1 MGRPSL
7 AVLVT
12 ACYLA
17 VLPASLLAQIGPRR
31 LFVTVSNPAIPVGQT
46 RNLTVSTSFFRS
58 PNTAPFR
65 GKIRWFSSDH
75 SIANVDSGAVT
86 ASGVNRGFVTIT
98 AVSGPAV
105 GSITLAVVPNA
116 PLNSISITPKPP
128 NPLAKGLPQQ
138 FQAWASYPGPI
149 TQDVTAI
156 STWSSSDNSKAAIS
170 SSGRAITLGVGST
183 TITGALGALSDS
195 TTLTVTPA
203 ALQSIE
209 VLPRNYTLP
218 SYSSQQFTALGH
230 WTDGTRPDTNV
241 SWGSTSTNVATVT
254 TTGRVSGFVPGG
266 SNITA
271 NDAGQ
276 GVNGQ
281 TTVNV
286 VVTTG
291 QAVRFLEQSSFGPT
305 SASIAQLQSIG
316 FDAYINQQFA
326 APISTYPPPVCN
338 PDCGDLSPLQDR
350 FFNNA
355 LYGPDQLRQRVAFA
369 LQQIIVISGNKV
381 GDSVAQTAW
390 QNMMLNDA
398 FGTYDQLDRDV
409 TLSPAMGNYLDMV
422 NNDAQDPAS
431 GLSANENYARELIQL
446 FNVGVYKLNLDG
458 TLQLDVQN
466 NPIPA
471 YNQGTIKAFD
481 KVFTGWT
488 YPTNCGAGLTSD
500 GHNYI
505 PCYVG
510 PMFVPFPPP
519 NDADHPADVNH
530 DKTAKTPLL
539 NGVTLPAG
547 QTSALD
553 LNQGLANIFNHPNV
567 APFVSKQ
574 LIKHLVKS
582 NASPAYIQRVAAV
595 FNDNGSGVRGDLRA
609 VAKAILLDPEA
620 RQGDLGTVDP
630 NEGHL
635 REPVLLMTSGLRG
648 LDATHVVDNP
658 QCPTCSDLPYY
669 GSTMGQ
675 TILYSPSVFNFYPI
689 DYRVPDET
697 LVGSSGAPLIGP
709 EFGLM
714 NTTIAFIRDN
724 FINDA
729 VYYGMQNTSIDL
741 SPYVNVA
748 TSSPETLV
756 EMLNQ
761 RFLHGQMSD
770 NMRYTILN
778 VVGRYPASDPT
789 SRAEA
794 AIYLVLTSSQ
804 YQVQH

>member
-1 MGRPSL
+1 MGRWSL
-7 AVLVT
+7 AVLLT
-12 ACYLA
+12 AWFFTSA
-17 VLPASLLAQIGPRR
+17 AANAQVGPRR
-31 LFVTVSNPAIPVGQT
+31 LFITVSSSAIPVGQT
-46 RNLTVSTSFFRS
+46 RNLTVTSSFFRS
-58 PNTAPFR
+58 PNAAPFQGR
-65 GKIRWFSSDH
+65 IRWSSSDT
-75 SIANVDSGAVT
+75 SIATVSGGVVT
-86 ASGVNRGFVTIT
+86 ANNSNRYSVVTIT
-98 AVSGPAV
+98 AVGGPAV
-105 GSITLAVVPNA
+105 GSITLAVVPST
-116 PLNSISITPKPP
+116 PLTSVTITPRPP

-138 FQAWASYPGPI
+138 FQATANYPGASF
-149 TQDVTAI
+149 DVTPAA
-156 STWSSSDNSKAAIS
+156 TWSSSDLTKAIIN
-170 SSGRAITLGVGST
+170 SSGRASTLAVGT
-183 TITGALGALSDS
+183 ATIGASFSGASDS
-195 TTLTVTPA
+195 TTLTITPA
-203 ALQSIE
+203 RLQSIE
-209 VLPRNYTLP
+209 VLPRNYNLA
-218 SYSSQQFTALGH
+218 SYTSQQYSAFGH
-230 WTDGTRPDTNV
+230 WTDGVRPDTNV
-241 SWGSTSTNVATVT
+241 TWSSTNTNVATVT
-254 TTGRVSGFVPGG
+254 TAGRVSGFVPGS

-271 NDAGQ
+271 TDAGQ

-281 TTVNV
+281 ATVNV
-286 VVTTG
+286 LVTTA

-305 SASIAQLQSIG
+305 SASIAQLQSMG
-316 FDAYINQQFA
+316 LDAYINQQFS
-326 APISTYPPPVCN
+326 APISSYPPPVCN

-369 LQQIIVISGNKV
+369 LQQIFVISGNKV
-381 GDSVAQTAW
+381 GDSVAHTAW
-390 QNMMLNDA
+390 QNMMLIDA

-446 FNVGVYKLNLDG
+446 FNVGVYRLNLDG
-458 TLQLDVQN
+458 TVQLDAQN

-471 YNQGTIKAFD
+471 YNQATIKAFA

-488 YPTNCGAGLTSD
+488 YPTNCGSNLTDD
-500 GHNYI
+500 GHNYNE
-505 PCYVG
+505 CYIG
-510 PMFVPFPPP
+510 SMFVPFPPP
-519 NDADHPADVNH
+519 NDATHPADVNH
-530 DKTAKTPLL
+530 DKTLKTPLL
-539 NGVTLPAG
+539 NGLTLPAS
-547 QTSALD
+547 QTSAQD
-553 LNQGLANIFNHPNV
+553 LNQGLANIFGNPNV
-567 APFVSKQ
+567 GPFVSKQ

-582 NASPAYIQRVAAV
+582 NPSPAYVQRVATV

-609 VAKAILLDPEA
+609 VVKAILLDPEA
-620 RQGDLGTVDP
+620 RQGDVGPADP

-635 REPVLLMTSGLRG
+635 REPVLLMTSALRG
-648 LDATHVVDNP
+648 LDATRVVDNP

-675 TILYSPSVFNFYPI
+675 TILYPPSVFNFYPI
-689 DYRVPDET
+689 EYRVPDET
-697 LVGSSGAPLIGP
+697 LAGSTSPLIGP
-709 EFGLM
+709 EFGVM

-741 SPYVNVA
+741 SPYQNVA
-748 TSSPETLV
+748 SSSPETLV

-770 NMRYTILN
+770 GMRYTILN
-778 VVGRYPASDPT
+778 VVAQYPSSDPL